1 MTGTTRLNDYYAVL
15 GVSRDASQE
24 EIKKAYRR
32 LARKLHPDVNPGP
45 EAEEEFKRVSQAYDV
60 LSDPDKRRSFDLGA
74 DPFATAGAGFGTGPG
89 FSFSDVMDAF
99 FGAGATAGARGPR
112 PRVQRGQDAL
122 VRLDIDL
129 AKAVFGSEE
138 ELTLDT
144 AIGCSR
150 CGGDGAEPGTGRQTC
165 PICRGRGE
173 IQQVQRSFLGQVMTS
188 RPCVNCQ
195 GFGSTLIDPCH
206 DCSGDGRVR
215 TRRTL
220 KLKVPA
226 GVDTGTRIQLTGEG
240 EVGHGNGPQGDLY
253 VEIRVTGHDTYTRR
267 GDDLHC
273 TIELPMAAAA
283 LGTTLKLSTFDGMQ
297 DLEIKPGTQSGDV
310 ITLRGLGVTHLR
322 HGGRGD
328 LLVHTTVVTPSR
340 LTEEQEELL
349 RQFAALRGEERPEGR
364 LTPNKGLFGKIRDAF
379 KEK

>member
-1 MTGTTRLNDYYAVL
+1 MNDYYAVL

-32 LARKLHPDVNPGP
+32 LARKLHPDVNSGA

-60 LSDPDKRRSFDLGA
+60 LSDPQKRQSFDMGA
-74 DPFATAGAGFGTGPG
+74 DPFATGGAGFGAGQG

-99 FGAGATAGARGPR
+99 FGAGAAAGSRGPR
-112 PRVQRGQDAL
+112 SRVQRGQDAL
-122 VRLDIDL
+122 VRLDLDL

-138 ELTLDT
+138 ELNLDT
-144 AIGCSR
+144 AVGCTR

-165 PICRGRGE
+165 QICKGLGE
-173 IQQVQRSFLGQVMTS
+173 VQQIQRSFLGQVMTS

-195 GFGSTLIDPCH
+195 GYGSTLTDPCH

-215 TRRTL
+215 TRRSL

-240 EVGHGNGPQGDLY
+240 EVGPGNGPKADLY
-253 VEIRVTGHDTYTRR
+253 VEIRVVNHDTYTRR

-273 TIELPMAAAA
+273 SIELPMAAAA

-310 ITLRGLGVTHLR
+310 LTLRGLGVTHLR

-328 LLVHTTVVTPSR
+328 LLVHATVQTPTR

-349 RQFAALRGEERPEGR
+349 REFAALRGEERPEGR
-364 LTPNKGLFGKIRDAF
+364 LTPANKGLFGKLREAF